1 MPENTTRSLTR
12 AIAILKTVCQAQSTG
27 IRLAAIT
34 RATAL
39 SKTTTIRLIQTLV
52 AEEMLAR
59 QPDGAYVLGPAAHA
73 LGRQDSHRSALTSAA
88 RSVLRRRAIAWGD
101 AAFLSIRHDLH
112 SICLIRED
120 RSYPLKTHVLQPGT
134 RLPLGVGAGGIAMLA
149 ALSDDAIERCMA
161 ANHEECK

>member
-12 AIAILKTVCQAQSTG
+12 AIAILKTVCQAESAG

-52 AEEMLAR
+52 AEEMLVR
-59 QPDGAYVLGPAAHA
+59 RPDGAYALGPTAHA
-73 LGRQDSHRSALTSAA
+73 LGRQDSNHSTLVNAGTPI
-88 RSVLRRRAIAWGD
+88 VRRLAIACGD
-101 AAFLSIRHDLH
+101 SAFLSIRKDLH

-120 RSYPLKTHVLQPGT
+120 GSYPLKTHVLQPGT
-134 RLPLGVGAGGIAMLA
+134 RLPL
-149 ALSDDAIERCMA
+149 
-161 ANHEECK
+161 